1 MSQCEL
7 MPMPAP
13 SVVLHDGRPATT
25 SLEIAKFF
33 KKRHDVVL
41 RDVRNIMDNCPESFN
56 AHNFVV
62 VNYLDGKRENRP
74 MFIIFKDGF
83 TLLVMGYTGPEAMRF
98 KLAYIEAFNA
108 LEADLQHQR

>member
-13 SVVLHDGRPATT
+13 LVVLHDGRPTT

-41 RDVRNIMDNCPESFN
+41 RDVRNIMDN
-56 AHNFVV
+56 
-62 VNYLDGKRENRP
+62 R
-74 MFIIFKDGF
+74 
-83 TLLVMGYTGPEAMRF
+83 
-98 KLAYIEAFNA
+98 LATTI
-108 LEADLQHQR
+108 LWG

>member
-13 SVVLHDGRPATT
+13 LVVLHDGRSTT

-41 RDVRNIMDNCPESFN
+41 RDVRNIMDN
-56 AHNFVV
+56 
-62 VNYLDGKRENRP
+62 
-74 MFIIFKDGF
+74 
-83 TLLVMGYTGPEAMRF
+83 
-98 KLAYIEAFNA
+98 
-108 LEADLQHQR
+108 